1 MTPVLNLSPR
11 RKRLVLWVALAV
23 LAGVVLWLARAV
35 LLPYILGLVL
45 AYLLLPVVNWLDG
58 HMPRKLRT
66 WGAAR
71 PLSIVVTYLVL
82 ISIVV
87 GIFAF
92 FVPLVIDQA
101 EHLRGNWPQ
110 LSGEVQDLWQDSLG
124 WYTKNIPDE
133 WEQTIETNLRDLAD
147 DVVSAVQR
155 GIVATVQTV
164 AGTVGFVIG
173 LIVIPFWLFY
183 ILHDESQLKTGVANA
198 VPEQARADATC
209 AVRLIDDILSA
220 YIRGQLLLVL
230 FVGGMAT
237 IAMFIIGVP
246 FALVLGLIAGL
257 FEILPYIG
265 PILGAIPAILV
276 ALVSDPISAL
286 WVAVAFFAIQQVENL
301 ILVPRIAG
309 ESVQLHPAVVM
320 VVLVMGNE
328 LGGFLG
334 MIIAVPITAIIRDIF
349 KYAYLRLLDD
359 PVEPEEAM
367 SRVRSGQ
374 DIRLSV

>member
-1 MTPVLNLSPR
+1 MLSMTPR
-11 RKRLVLWVALAV
+11 RKRLILWLALAAITAF
-23 LAGVVLWLARAV
+23 LLWAARAV

-45 AYLLLPVVNWLDG
+45 AYLLLPVVNWLS
-58 HMPRKLRT
+58 HRMPKKLRD
-66 WGAAR
+66 WRVAR
-71 PLSIVVTYLVL
+71 PVSIILTYLVL
-82 ISIVV
+82 ISLIV

-92 FVPLVIDQA
+92 FVPVVIEQA
-101 EHLRGNWPQ
+101 QILIDNWPQ
-110 LSGEVQDLWQDSLG
+110 LSEDVRQLWEESLG
-124 WYTKNIPDE
+124 WYSTNIPED
-133 WEQTIETNLRDLAD
+133 WGQTIETNLRDLAD
-147 DVVSAVQR
+147 DIVTAIQR
-155 GIVATVQTV
+155 GIVATVRTV

-173 LIVIPFWLFY
+173 LVVIPFWLFY
-183 ILHDESQLKTGVANA
+183 VLHDESELKEGVAHIL
-198 VPEQARADATC
+198 PLQARPDASC
-209 AVRLIDDILSA
+209 AVRLVDDTLSA

-246 FALVLGLIAGL
+246 FAIVLGVIAGM

-286 WVAVAFFAIQQVENL
+286 WTAIAFFSIQQVENL

-320 VVLVMGNE
+320 VVLVVGNE

-334 MIIAVPITAIIRDIF
+334 MIVAVPIAAIIRDLF
-349 KYAYLRLLDD
+349 KYAYLRLLDE
-359 PVEPEEAM
+359 PLAPEEALAT
-367 SRVRSGQ
+367 VRSGER
-374 DIRLSV
+374 IRLGI

>member
-1 MTPVLNLSPR
+1 MLNLSPR
-11 RKRLVLWVALAV
+11 QKRLILWLTLAVAVATVLWA
-23 LAGVVLWLARAV
+23 ARAV

-45 AYLLLPVVNWLDG
+45 AYLLLPVVNWIHR
-58 HMPRKLRT
+58 HMPKKIRAS
-66 WGAAR
+66 GVAR
-71 PLSIVVTYLVL
+71 PLSIIITYLVL
-82 ISIVV
+82 ISLIV

-92 FVPLVIDQA
+92 FVPLVIEQA
-101 EHLRGNWPQ
+101 QILIENWPE
-110 LSGEVQDLWQDSLG
+110 LSEQVRELWEESLG
-124 WYTKNIPDE
+124 WYTENIPDQ

-147 DVVSAVQR
+147 DIATAIQK

-173 LIVIPFWLFY
+173 LVVIPFWLFY
-183 ILHDESQLKTGVANA
+183 VLHDENELKEGIAHA
-198 VPEQARADATC
+198 VPLQARADATC

-246 FALVLGLIAGL
+246 FALVLGVIAGL

-286 WVAVAFFAIQQVENL
+286 WTAIAFFSIQQVENL

-309 ESVQLHPAVVM
+309 ESVQLHPAAVM

-328 LGGFLG
+328 VGGFLG
-334 MIIAVPITAIIRDIF
+334 MIVAVPITAIIRDIF
-349 KYAYLRLLDD
+349 KYAYLRLLDE

-367 SRVRSGQ
+367 ARVRSGQ
-374 DIRLSV
+374 DIRLGI

>member
-1 MTPVLNLSPR
+1 MVSLTPR
-11 RKRLVLWVALAV
+11 RKRLI
-23 LAGVVLWLARAV
+23 LWLALAALVAVLLWAARTV

-45 AYLLLPVVNWLDG
+45 AYLLLPVVNWLNR
-58 HMPRKLRT
+58 HMPRKLRD
-66 WGAAR
+66 WRVAR
-71 PLSIVVTYLVL
+71 PLSIILTYLVL
-82 ISIVV
+82 ISLIV

-92 FVPLVIDQA
+92 FVPVVIEQA
-101 EHLRGNWPQ
+101 QILIDNWPQ
-110 LSGEVQDLWQDSLG
+110 LSENIRQLWEESLG
-124 WYTKNIPDE
+124 WYTTNIPED
-133 WEQTIETNLRDLAD
+133 WGQTIETNLRDLLD
-147 DVVSAVQR
+147 DIVTALQR

-164 AGTVGFVIG
+164 VGTVGFVIG
-173 LIVIPFWLFY
+173 LVVVPFWLFY
-183 ILHDESQLKTGVANA
+183 VLNDESELKEGVAHM
-198 VPEQARADATC
+198 VPVQARPDASA

-246 FALVLGLIAGL
+246 FAIVLGVIAGM

-286 WVAVAFFAIQQVENL
+286 WTAIAFFSIQQVENL

-334 MIIAVPITAIIRDIF
+334 MIVAVPIAAILRDMF
-349 KYAYLRLLDD
+349 KYAYLRLLDE
-359 PVEPEEAM
+359 PLAPEEAM
-367 SRVRSGQ
+367 TTVRSGES
-374 DIRLSV
+374 IRLGI